1 MPPTPTPPI
10 RTPRPTPPTD
20 PKSQKKKW
28 LALTALLTSTPFL
41 IAIAIHLLALVGLGS
56 VVIFKGGNPLAM
68 FTSENVDSAD
78 SGPESSA
85 PPSADDSP
93 PEDSAPAMAETTPT
107 ETDTSTE
114 ILALSTPTT
123 VPTFAP
129 TAPAK
134 LTAPTT
140 TPGQGSAGTGTK
152 SGGGGSGGGKGRRT
166 SKSTLF
172 GFSETTEDDLVGT
185 MYDLKLDSSGRKP
198 TDLGTKDT
206 DFYGAVRGILSGN
219 RVNPAAL
226 RKYFAVPKKLGAT
239 QIFIPMGQASEAPK
253 TFGVAD
259 KVKPNYWLIHYR
271 GRCATPT
278 SGQFRFVGKADDLLW
293 VAVDG
298 RTVLEAHWDTS
309 QSLTG
314 WKPKDHI
321 DEYSI
326 VDFME
331 GNTDEDRAKAHLVF
345 GDWMN
350 WEAGKPHEIELLL
363 GEYGGGRFFGLLL
376 IEQKEKETKLGKNKE
391 RPVLPLFVTAEPD
404 AEQKNTARRSK
415 LEFPKETRVFAV
427 SSSAGADPFSSSS
440 PPATETPQPP
450 AESKPPA
457 SSANSDSAADA
468 AYGTDWKNEST
479 AGSGF
484 GPWQLLTN
492 ADPNQKTFAGFY
504 LAEEKDKPN
513 ITPIAS
519 NGRAWGI
526 FANGDNFPK
535 ACAFRPLSQPL
546 APGQS
551 LSLEILRSPFPE
563 SSAKGGAV
571 GLSLRQGTTA
581 SSPDDYNQNSR
592 FELCALQDK
601 PTLQLF
607 DGEKES
613 STTFPSSTFAFRLT
627 FLLKTS
633 DTYDLKLEPLPLGQ
647 GSPVELKN
655 RRLGG
660 TANSPIESLVLF
672 NRNGQ
677 TDSWCNHLQISTP

>member
-10 RTPRPTPPTD
+10 RTPRPTPPND

-41 IAIAIHLLALVGLGS
+41 IAIAVHLLALLGLGS
-56 VVIFKGGNPLAM
+56 IVIFKGGNPLAM
-68 FTSENVDSAD
+68 FKSENVDSAD
-78 SGPESSA
+78 SAPESSA
-85 PPSADDSP
+85 PPSTEDSP

-140 TPGQGSAGTGTK
+140 TPGQGSSGLGTK
-152 SGGGGSGGGKGRRT
+152 SGGGSGGGKGRRT

-271 GRCATPT
+271 GRCAAPT

-350 WEAGKPHEIELLL
+350 WDAGKPHEIELLL

-415 LEFPKETRVFAV
+415 LEFPKETPVFAV
-427 SSSAGADPFSSSS
+427 SGSAGAGPSSSSS
-440 PPATETPQPP
+440 PSATKTPQPP
-450 AESKPPA
+450 AETKPPA
-457 SSANSDSAADA
+457 SSANSDSAADP

-513 ITPIAS
+513 ITSVAS
-519 NGRAWGI
+519 NGRAWGL

-551 LSLEILRSPFPE
+551 LSLDLLRSPFPE
-563 SSAKGGAV
+563 SSAKGGSV

-581 SSPDDYNQNSR
+581 ASPDDYNANSR

-613 STTFPSSTFAFRLT
+613 STTFPSSTLAFRLT

-660 TANSPIESLVLF
+660 TANFPIESLVLF

-677 TDSWCNHLQISTP
+677 TDSWCNHLQVSTP

>member
-10 RTPRPTPPTD
+10 RTPRPTPPND

-41 IAIAIHLLALVGLGS
+41 IAIAVHLLALLGLGS
-56 VVIFKGGNPLAM
+56 IVIFKGGNPLAM
-68 FTSENVDSAD
+68 FKSENVDSAD
-78 SGPESSA
+78 SAPESSA
-85 PPSADDSP
+85 PPSTEDSP

-140 TPGQGSAGTGTK
+140 TPGQGSSGLGTK
-152 SGGGGSGGGKGRRT
+152 SGGGSGGGKGRRT

-185 MYDLKLDSSGRKP
+185 MYDLKLDASGRKP
-198 TDLGTKDT
+198 TDLSTKDT

-239 QIFIPMGQASEAPK
+239 QIFMPMGQASEAPK
-253 TFGVAD
+253 IFGVAD

-271 GRCATPT
+271 GRCAAPT

-309 QSLTG
+309 QSLSG

-350 WEAGKPHEIELLL
+350 WDAGKPHEIELLL

-415 LEFPKETRVFAV
+415 LEFPKETPVFAV
-427 SSSAGADPFSSSS
+427 SGSAGAGPSSSSS
-440 PPATETPQPP
+440 PSATKTPQPT
-450 AESKPPA
+450 AETKPPA
-457 SSANSDSAADA
+457 SSANSDSAADP

-513 ITPIAS
+513 ITPVAS
-519 NGRAWGI
+519 NGRAWGL

-551 LSLEILRSPFPE
+551 LSLDLLRSPFPE
-563 SSAKGGAV
+563 SSAKGGSV

-581 SSPDDYNQNSR
+581 ASPDDYNANSR

-613 STTFPSSTFAFRLT
+613 STTFPSSTLAFRLT

-660 TANSPIESLVLF
+660 NANSPIESLVLF

-677 TDSWCNHLQISTP
+677 TDSWCNYLQISTP

>member
-10 RTPRPTPPTD
+10 RTPRPTPPTN

-41 IAIAIHLLALVGLGS
+41 IAIAVHLLALLGLGS

-68 FTSENVDSAD
+68 FTSENVDSTD
-78 SGPESSA
+78 SAPESSA

-152 SGGGGSGGGKGRRT
+152 SGGGGGKGRRT

-198 TDLGTKDT
+198 TDLGTVDT

-226 RKYFAVPKKLGAT
+226 RKYFAVQKKLGAT
-239 QIFIPMGQASEAPK
+239 QIFMPMGQASEAPK
-253 TFGVAD
+253 IFGVAD

-271 GRCATPT
+271 GRCAAPT

-415 LEFPKETRVFAV
+415 LEFPKETPVFAV
-427 SSSAGADPFSSSS
+427 SGSAGAGPSSS
-440 PPATETPQPP
+440 PSAAKTPQPP
-450 AESKPPA
+450 AETKPPA
-457 SSANSDSAADA
+457 SSANSDSAADP

-479 AGSGF
+479 AGLGF
-484 GPWQLLTN
+484 GPWQLVSN
-492 ADPNQKTFAGFY
+492 ANPSQKTFAGFY

-513 ITPIAS
+513 ITPVAS
-519 NGRAWGI
+519 NGRAWGL

-551 LSLEILRSPFPE
+551 LSLDILCSPFPE
-563 SSAKGGAV
+563 SSAKGGSV

-581 SSPDDYNQNSR
+581 ASPDDYNANSR

-601 PTLQLF
+601 PNLQIF

-613 STTFPSSTFAFRLT
+613 STTFPSSTLAFRLT

-655 RRLGG
+655 RHLGG

-677 TDSWCNHLQISTP
+677 TDSWCNHFQISTP

>member
-10 RTPRPTPPTD
+10 RTPRPIPPTD

-41 IAIAIHLLALVGLGS
+41 IAIAVHLLAILGLGS
-56 VVIFKGGNPLAM
+56 IVIFKGGNPLAM
-68 FTSENVDSAD
+68 FTSENVDSAE
-78 SGPESSA
+78 STPESSA

-93 PEDSAPAMAETTPT
+93 PEDSAPPMAETTPT

-140 TPGQGSAGTGTK
+140 TPGQGSTGTGTK
-152 SGGGGSGGGKGRRT
+152 SGGGGGKGRRT

-198 TDLGTKDT
+198 TDLGTVDT

-226 RKYFAVPKKLGAT
+226 RKYFAVQKKLGAT
-239 QIFIPMGQASEAPK
+239 QIFMPMGQASEAPK
-253 TFGVAD
+253 IFGVAD

-271 GRCATPT
+271 GRCAAPT

-298 RTVLEAHWDTS
+298 RTVLEGHWDTS

-415 LEFPKETRVFAV
+415 LEFPKETPVFAV
-427 SSSAGADPFSSSS
+427 SGSAGAGPSSS
-440 PPATETPQPP
+440 PSAAKTPQPP
-450 AESKPPA
+450 AETKPPA
-457 SSANSDSAADA
+457 SSANSDSAADP

-479 AGSGF
+479 AGLGF
-484 GPWQLLTN
+484 GPWQLVSN
-492 ADPNQKTFAGFY
+492 ANPSQKTFAGFY

-513 ITPIAS
+513 ITPVAS
-519 NGRAWGI
+519 NGRAWGL

-551 LSLEILRSPFPE
+551 LSLDILRSPFPE
-563 SSAKGGAV
+563 SSAKGGSV

-581 SSPDDYNQNSR
+581 ASPDDYNANSR

-601 PTLQLF
+601 PNLQIF

-613 STTFPSSTFAFRLT
+613 STTFPSPTLAFRLT

-655 RRLGG
+655 RHLGG
-660 TANSPIESLVLF
+660 TANYPIESLVLF